1 MVGINC
7 NPVKYFFRNDVIW
20 LKYPNKNRTEPLSH
34 FLRRE
39 IKAREA
45 ENFASSSSSGSES
58 EV

>member
-1 MVGINC
+1 MAPC
-7 NPVKYFFRNDVIW
+7 NVLRNDVVW

-34 FLRRE
+34 FIRRE